1 MMSDV
6 DIAPSSHD
14 VCSVAQKN
22 IAVNFTSAAKVLCF
36 ALITV
41 EAVSS
46 SASPQTSPRAN
57 QDARIGI

>member
-1 MMSDV
+1 MC
-6 DIAPSSHD
+6 SSE
-14 VCSVAQKN
+14 VSNELPQTFQGV
-22 IAVNFTSAAKVLCF
+22 TSAAKVLCF